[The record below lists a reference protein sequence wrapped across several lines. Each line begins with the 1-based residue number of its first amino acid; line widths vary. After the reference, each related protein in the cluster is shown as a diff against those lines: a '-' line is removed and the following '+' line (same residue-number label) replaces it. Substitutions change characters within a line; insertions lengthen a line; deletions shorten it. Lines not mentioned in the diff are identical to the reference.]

1 MKNNL
6 IFICIFFLVNSA
18 KSQIGFHKFSMYGN
32 GGVSIYDNFD
42 YHPTNTAFGELGAR
56 YHLGK
61 GLSVG
66 LNVNSVFFRK
76 AINLNEYVASFYTQY
91 NALGISTLYEN
102 EIFTKWYLG
111 IGGSLNFG
119 LFTGKIYDN
128 FGGKLGLTSGVLDVY
143 LDRRVY
149 NYVGNINLR
158 TFLTNHLDFQF
169 GVSYN
174 HFQSYYLDMYNIND
188 KLDTYILGYAG
199 LVFEFGEA
207 DRVGVGINS
216 KRLKCPNVNY

>member
-1 MKNNL
+1 M
-6 IFICIFFLVNSA
+6 VNSA
-18 KSQIGFHKFSMYGN
+18 KSQIGFNKFSIYGN
-32 GGVSIYDNFD
+32 GGVSINDNYD

-66 LNVNSVFFRK
+66 LNINSVFFRK
-76 AINLNEYVASFYTQY
+76 AINFNDFVVSFYTQY
-91 NALGISTLYEN
+91 NGLGISTLYEN

-119 LFTGKIYDN
+119 LLAGKVYDN
-128 FGGKLGLTSGVLDVY
+128 FGDNLVLTSGV
-143 LDRRVY
+143 RVL

-158 TFLTNHLDFQF
+158 TYLTSNLDFQL

-174 HFQSYYLDMYNIND
+174 HFQSYYLDMYKIND
-188 KLDTYILGYAG
+188 KLDTYFIGYVG
-199 LVFEFGEA
+199 LVYKFGEA
-207 DRVGVGINS
+207 DGVGVGINS